1 MAALQLASVGQ
12 QGMVDR
18 TSGDAETFPLLQSTD
33 GDSRNGFAD
42 DIQISVHG
50 EQEERNLTRKLV
62 VSVTGMT
69 CAACSTSVETALKRL
84 PGVETAAVA
93 LIQEKAEISYN
104 PALLKVG
111 KNYLLHWFHEP
122 PLPCT
127 LHSLNLLCVLVQSI

>member
-33 GDSRNGFAD
+33 RDSRNGFAD

-84 PGVETAAVA
+84 SGVEIAAVA

-111 KNYLLHWFHEP
+111 KKLP
-122 PLPCT
+122 P
-127 LHSLNLLCVLVQSI
+127 SLVS